1 MNLSRAFR
9 QASER
14 RMAGQ
19 QFVEP
24 LIPNRPNYISTAG
37 VDVSPDS
44 AIRMSTV
51 YACVRLLGDTIS
63 SLPMSAYVRRGR
75 NRISYAAAYGEMP
88 SWVNQPN
95 PEATRLEFLEQVLS
109 SLNLRGNAF
118 ILTVR
123 NDMGEV
129 VELYCINPQYVRIRR
144 KNANEPIYYEVNI
157 NQLNSN
163 DGTENY
169 FTGGKSMILT
179 KDEMLHI
186 PMFKLPGSYYGLGPI
201 EAARMTIGA
210 ALAADTYASSYFG
223 NAANPGGIIEVP
235 GEMTEDQA
243 GTIGRDWNITHSGPF
258 RAGKIGV
265 LTGGATFKP
274 LQLNA
279 ADAQLLE
286 VRRFGVEDIAR
297 LFRVPISL
305 LGHPVA
311 GAMSFA
317 SVEAQNLSFVQHSLR
332 PLLERLEQALSS
344 LLPEKDGFVK
354 FNLDALLR
362 GTTNDRYTSYTT
374 GLREGFLSLNDVR
387 SLEDLSPVG
396 EAGDQYRVPLQNI
409 EVEDAK
415 DVGIKLRTE
424 IAAQLINV
432 GFDPEAVV
440 AAIGLPPMK
449 HTGVPSRL
457 LQPLVTLDPANPQSI
472 YDVSARE
479 ARNDN
484 SQTVVNVPEPTVNVA
499 APNVTIEP
507 AMVML
512 ESPEVN
518 VAAPN
523 VNVEAPNV
531 SITNTVER
539 KRVRKK
545 VKRDKQGRID
555 EVIEEFIE
563 GDE

>member
-1 MNLSRAFR
+1 MNLSRALR
-9 QASER
+9 QAGEKRSTN
-14 RMAGQ
+14 

-24 LIPNRPNYISTAG
+24 LVPGRPAYSSPAG
-37 VDVSPDS
+37 VVVSPET

-63 SLPMSAYVRRGR
+63 SLPMGAYVRRGR
-75 NRISYAAAYGEMP
+75 NRISYAAVYGDVP
-88 SWVNQPN
+88 AWVNKPN
-95 PEATRLEFLEQVLS
+95 GESTRMEFLEQVLA
-109 SLNLRGNAF
+109 SLNLKGNAY

-123 NDMGEV
+123 DDLGDV
-129 VELYCINPQYVRIRR
+129 VELYCINPESVRIVR
-144 KNANEPIYYEVNI
+144 KNPNEPVVYEVTI
-157 NQLNSN
+157 KEYDPAGGVYTQDYNQKVM
-163 DGTENY
+163 T
-169 FTGGKSMILT
+169 LT
-179 KDEMLHI
+179 KDELLHI
-186 PMFKLPGSYYGLGPI
+186 PLFKLPGSFYGLGPI
-201 EAARMTIGA
+201 EAARITVGA
-210 ALAADTYASSYFG
+210 VMAADTYAASYFG

-235 GEMTEDQA
+235 GEMTEEQA
-243 GTIGRDWNITHSGPF
+243 TSIGRDWNITHSGPY

-265 LTGGATFKP
+265 LTGGASFKP
-274 LQLNA
+274 LALNA
-279 ADAQLLE
+279 SDAQLLDT
-286 VRRFGVEDIAR
+286 RRFGLEEIAR

-332 PLLERLEQALSS
+332 PLLERIEQALSS

-362 GTTNDRYTSYTT
+362 GTTIERYDAYTK

-387 SLEDLSPVG
+387 SVEDLAPLG

-409 EVEDAK
+409 DAADAK
-415 DVGIKLRTE
+415 DVGLKLRTE
-424 IAAQLINV
+424 IAAQLIQV
-432 GFDPEAVV
+432 GFDPAAVNEAV
-440 AAIGLPPMK
+440 GLPKMK
-449 HTGVPSRL
+449 HTGVPSSQ
-457 LQPLVTLDPANPQSI
+457 LQQISAIDPSDPSGV
-472 YDVSARE
+472 YEVKSRE
-479 ARNDN
+479 NRGD
-484 SQTVVNVPEPTVNVA
+484 QTIVNVPEPTVNVA
-499 APNVTIEP
+499 APNVTVEP
-507 AMVML
+507 VVMM

-523 VNVEAPNV
+523 VTVESPTV
-531 SITNTVER
+531 QVTNTIER

-555 EVIEEFIE
+555 EIVEEFME

>member
-1 MNLSRAFR
+1 MNLSRALR
-9 QASER
+9 QAGEKR
-14 RMAGQ
+14 ATN

-24 LIPNRPNYISTAG
+24 LVPGRPAYSSPAG
-37 VDVSPDS
+37 VVVSS
-44 AIRMSTV
+44 ETAIRMSTV

-63 SLPMSAYVRRGR
+63 SLPMGAYVRRGR
-75 NRISYAAAYGEMP
+75 NRISYAAVYGDVP
-88 SWVNQPN
+88 TWVNRPN
-95 PEATRLEFLEQVLS
+95 GESTRMEFLEQVLA
-109 SLNLRGNAF
+109 SLNLRGNAY

-123 NDMGEV
+123 DDMGDV
-129 VELYCINPQYVRIRR
+129 VELYCINPESVRIVR
-144 KNANEPIYYEVNI
+144 KNPNEPVVYEVTI
-157 NQLNSN
+157 KEYDPAGGTYTQDYNQKVM
-163 DGTENY
+163 T
-169 FTGGKSMILT
+169 LT
-179 KDEMLHI
+179 KDELLHI
-186 PMFKLPGSYYGLGPI
+186 PLFKLPGSFYGLGPI
-201 EAARMTIGA
+201 EAARITLGA
-210 ALAADTYASSYFG
+210 VMAADTYAASYFG

-235 GEMTEDQA
+235 GEMTEEQA
-243 GTIGRDWNITHSGPF
+243 TSIGRDWNITHSGPY

-265 LTGGATFKP
+265 LTGGASFKP
-274 LQLNA
+274 LALNA
-279 ADAQLLE
+279 QDAQLLDS
-286 VRRFGVEDIAR
+286 RRFGLEEVAR

-332 PLLERLEQALSS
+332 PLLERIEQALSS

-362 GTTNDRYTSYTT
+362 GTTIERYDAYTK

-387 SLEDLSPVG
+387 SVEDLSPLG

-409 EVEDAK
+409 DAADAK
-415 DVGIKLRTE
+415 DVGLKLRTE
-424 IAAQLINV
+424 IAAQLIQV
-432 GFDPEAVV
+432 GFDPAAVN
-440 AAIGLPPMK
+440 AAVGLPKMK
-449 HTGVPSRL
+449 HTGVPSSQ
-457 LQPLVTLDPANPQSI
+457 LQQISSIDPSDPSGV
-472 YDVSARE
+472 YEVKSR
-479 ARNDN
+479 RNDN
-484 SQTVVNVPEPTVNVA
+484 QQTVVNVPEPTVNVA
-499 APNVTIEP
+499 APNVTVEP

-531 SITNTVER
+531 QVTNTIER

-545 VKRDKQGRID
+545 VKRDKEGRID
-555 EVIEEFIE
+555 EIIEEFME